1 MNTGDSTGVDFPVNG
16 GLNRRLKRLAAGKN
30 RKYIRVFP
38 NRSSAMSSRTEKLHT
53 VTKRLILMTTGALLL
68 VVSIFGLTMF
78 FRDRLMVSW
87 VCFGCGLLGGFVSIQ
102 QRLKRLGDEELELL
116 SKSWFQILLIPVYG
130 GIFSLVLYVGFL
142 SEIIKGPL
150 FPHFVIPV
158 FTEPMPTI
166 DDLIRFLVTTYP
178 ASGQDVA
185 KLLFWSFLAGFSERF
200 VPQILEKAD
209 QGSSGG
215 SPRT

>member
-1 MNTGDSTGVDFPVNG
+1 M
-16 GLNRRLKRLAAGKN
+16 
-30 RKYIRVFP
+30 I
-38 NRSSAMSSRTEKLHT
+38 SRTETLLT
-53 VTKRLILMTTGALLL
+53 VTKRLIVMTAGALLL
-68 VVSIFGLTMF
+68 VVSIFGLTLF

-87 VCFGCGLLGGFVSIQ
+87 LCFGCGLLGGFVSIQ

-150 FPHFVIPV
+150 FPHFVIPI
-158 FTEPMPTI
+158 FTAPTPTI
-166 DDLIRFLVTTYP
+166 DDLIRFLLTTYP

-185 KLLFWSFLAGFSERF
+185 KLLFWSFFAGFSERF
-200 VPQILEKAD
+200 VPQILEKTD
-209 QGSSGG
+209 QGASSG
-215 SPRT
+215 STRP